1 MTTVGGGNRRE
12 QWLTWRRLHLLAV
25 VVMLAVGMLG
35 VMFRARWEEA
45 DSRPAD
51 PRTVVGSQVPTEVA
65 GAVEIRSSTM
75 VPAPIDHLAVV
86 RVSVTRCGERTFG
99 SGVLIDNGL
108 VVTAGHVV
116 GDAGL
121 VRLDQGG
128 VTVTGEVRGVLA
140 DGRDLALIE
149 VDGPLDGPIASA
161 GIPGP
166 GSPVTVAGHPGGDG
180 IATVVGERVDLAASV
195 ASIARGPAFG
205 VAVATGV
212 GMSGGPA
219 IDQSGRLVGVIIGA
233 ETATGT
239 AIVAAV
245 DDAGELAREVLTE
258 GRCPI
263 TA

>member
-1 MTTVGGGNRRE
+1 VGGGTKRE
-12 QWLTWRRLHLLAV
+12 QWLSWRSLILLAV
-25 VVMLAVGMLG
+25 VVMPAVGTLG
-35 VMFRARWEEA
+35 VIDRARWEETDTRRTDPPPEA
-45 DSRPAD
+45 GSR
-51 PRTVVGSQVPTEVA
+51 VPTEVA
-65 GAVEIRSSTM
+65 GAVELKPSAM
-75 VPAPIDHLAVV
+75 VPVPIEHLAVV
-86 RVSVTRCGERTFG
+86 RVSVTRCGERAFG

-161 GIPGP
+161 GIPRA
-166 GSPVTVAGHPGGDG
+166 GSPVTVAGHPGGAG
-180 IATVVGERVDLAASV
+180 ITTVVGEKVELAVSV

-205 VAVATGV
+205 VAVTTGV

-219 IDQSGRLVGVIIGA
+219 IDEAGRLVGVIIGA
-233 ETATGT
+233 ETGSGT

-245 DDAGELAREVLTE
+245 DDAGKLAREALTE